1 MKSIKMSLC
10 TVLCAVIAALALAGC
25 GSKPSGT
32 YRSKGVVSQTFTF
45 DGDDV
50 TMSAFGLNA
59 SGTFEIDG
67 DNITITYT
75 LFGQEYEWSQSF
87 SMSGDTITIGGTEF
101 TKD

>member
-1 MKSIKMSLC
+1 MKGIRLS
-10 TVLCAVIAALALAGC
+10 LCAVIAALALVGC
-25 GSKPSGT
+25 GSKPS
-32 YRSKGVVSQTFTF
+32 V
-45 DGDDV
+45 
-50 TMSAFGLNA
+50 
-59 SGTFEIDG
+59 TFEIDG